1 MRIHREIEII
11 YPMFVVK
18 LDSGVSLTV
27 FDGYALGS
35 DKNIYYH
42 VGKEDENGILQTV
55 GWSCDIDCEIIIE

>member
-11 YPMFVVK
+11 HPMFVVK

-35 DKNIYYH
+35 DDNMYYH
-42 VGKEDENGILQTV
+42 IGKEDEDGILQTV
-55 GWSCDIDCEIIIE
+55 GWSCEVDGEIVI